1 MPNVKA
7 NPATVK
13 AATKANTTKANAA
26 PVTPVTEAPAT
37 EAEAPFDHNAAR
49 IAAAAVFAQLSQAVS
64 IPVKAATT
72 YRRTYQA
79 ARGAGRVSRVTDRQA
94 AALAVAIV
102 ASGNKLP
109 ASGSTESATFSRR
122 FNIGAVAYVIE
133 NGCTSDILG
142 SGLATYSAEREAF
155 TVNAKQAQA
164 MREALGN
171 KLAGF
176 AL

>member
-7 NPATVK
+7 SPAT
-13 AATKANTTKANAA
+13 ATKAAKAKAA
-26 PVTPVTEAPAT
+26 PVTEAPAT
-37 EAEAPFDHNAAR
+37 EAPFDHVAAR
-49 IAAAAVFAQLSQAVS
+49 TEAAAVFAKLSEAVS
-64 IPVKAATT
+64 IPVKAALT

-79 ARGAGRVSRVTDRQA
+79 QRGAGRVSRVTDRQA

-109 ASGSTESATFSRR
+109 ASDSAESVTFSRR
-122 FNIGAVAYVIE
+122 FNIGSTEYVIE
-133 NGCTSDILG
+133 NGCTSDVLG
-142 SGLATYSAEREAF
+142 SGLATYSTERESF

-164 MREALGN
+164 MREALGS

-176 AL
+176 KL